1 MYKVEKNKKQDAL
14 KTQSNDHRVVTR
26 GQKLLEFSYNSKT
39 MANLEAFCWHISSSI
54 ISGGC
59 NICCSTTVFTLKPS
73 ISSTSSM
80 VLTNKSV
87 PLQKFQMAVG

>member
-39 MANLEAFCWHISSSI
+39 MANLEAFCWHIS
-54 ISGGC
+54 
-59 NICCSTTVFTLKPS
+59 
-73 ISSTSSM
+73 
-80 VLTNKSV
+80 
-87 PLQKFQMAVG
+87 